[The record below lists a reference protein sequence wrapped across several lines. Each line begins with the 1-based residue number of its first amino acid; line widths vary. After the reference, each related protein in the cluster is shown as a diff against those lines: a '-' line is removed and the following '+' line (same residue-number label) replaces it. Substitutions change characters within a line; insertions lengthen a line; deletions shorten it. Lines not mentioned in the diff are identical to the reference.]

1 MQEVSKIHEPFTQFA
16 GKTIE
21 AITLWADASQSVVQE
36 LVKLSTTTTR
46 EGARL
51 YGELQSSAV
60 QALRE
65 GQAYWARRQAEAPE
79 IPADPVLW
87 IQKELAESLEAA
99 QKAVRLLEGNAQ
111 AVTKSVDQLQT
122 AAEQTAKEIQET
134 LAALATKLQEVC
146 RAA

>member
-1 MQEVSKIHEPFTQFA
+1 
-16 GKTIE
+16 
-21 AITLWADASQSVVQE
+21 
-36 LVKLSTTTTR
+36 
-46 EGARL
+46 
-51 YGELQSSAV
+51 
-60 QALRE
+60 
-65 GQAYWARRQAEAPE
+65 
-79 IPADPVLW
+79 
-87 IQKELAESLEAA
+87 LEAA